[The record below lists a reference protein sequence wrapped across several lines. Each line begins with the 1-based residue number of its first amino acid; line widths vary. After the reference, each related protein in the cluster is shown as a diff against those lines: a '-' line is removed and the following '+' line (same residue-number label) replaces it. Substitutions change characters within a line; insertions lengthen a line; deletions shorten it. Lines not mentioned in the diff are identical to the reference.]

1 MGQPRLSSSSQDS
14 AGFRKDIPYLMYS
27 HGHRLISLLSHIP
40 NIMVDQEMGKSWLS
54 SPNALL
60 TNIISVLEPSESYS
74 SG

>member
-1 MGQPRLSSSSQDS
+1 MGQPQLSSSSQDS
-14 AGFRKDIPYLMYS
+14 AGFRKDIPYLLYS
-27 HGHRLISLLSHIP
+27 HGHIVISLVYHTP

-60 TNIISVLEPSESYS
+60 TNTISDLEPSESYS